1 MEILID
7 MLKLLS
13 NPESPHYLGFKNWVL
28 SGEFVWYYNEYG
40 GVHSVK
46 GIDSNVPFY
55 TRTFIR
61 RPETRAFPSIDSG
74 MDSNQVDNVVKVI
87 TEIFEY
93 NNLSFNSLLRLSVN
107 AVHPKNE
114 IITSTPHVDHNF
126 PHQNFI
132 IYLTDAGGSTFIEG
146 EEHDPRENDVIYF
159 TGEHYHKTPAKKRR
173 VILVATM
180 I

>member
-1 MEILID
+1 

-13 NPESPHYLGFKNWVL
+13 NPKSPHYLGFKNWVL
-28 SGEFVWYYNEYG
+28 SGEFAWYYNEYG
-40 GVHSVK
+40 GVQTSK
-46 GIDSNVPFY
+46 GLDSNVPFY

-61 RPETRAFPSIDSG
+61 RPEIKSFPSIDSKI
-74 MDSNQVDNVVKVI
+74 DLSQVDKVVKVI

-93 NNLSFNSLLRLSVN
+93 NNLSFYSLLRLSVN
-107 AVHPKNE
+107 AIHPKNE
-114 IITSTPHVDHNF
+114 IITTPTHVDHNF

-146 EEHDPRENDVIYF
+146 KEHNPKEDDIIYF
-159 TGEHYHKTPAKKRR
+159 TGEHYLKTPAEKRR